1 MIRRSIRS
9 DERAVSPVIATI
21 LMVSIT
27 VILAAIIGSY
37 VLDIGEETQVA
48 PQASFSCS
56 DTTPY
61 TITHKG
67 GDNIPES
74 NLYDESGS
82 VSVDTGDTDGKFEAS
97 ETLDLSSGNSK
108 LIYKKGGDSY
118 VLKDCS

>member
-61 TITHKG
+61 TITHEG

-74 NLYDESGS
+74 NLYDGSGSS
-82 VSVDTGDTDGKFEAS
+82 VSVTSGDGDGEFEAG
-97 ETLDLSSGNSK
+97 EKINGNK
-108 LIYKKGGDSY
+108 LVYKKGGDSY